1 MFFLKKRKN
10 EDINFGVMQTPLI
23 GYYFPETE
31 EPYYVRVKIVAE
43 EKGRSWIIISPHLN
57 EVRFWHRHNP
67 ALIGKDFLISTDD
80 LFFEEQNAIEEAHR
94 REQSAHY
101 YRAKVLLSEINKLSE
116 KNRVFVKSR
125 GQKMTNITDFLIMV
139 LTLGFVA
146 KGLLLIG
153 FVLFGGGAY

>member
-1 MFFLKKRKN
+1 MFFFKKRKN

-23 GYYFPETE
+23 GYYFPKTE

-43 EKGRSWIIISPHLN
+43 EKGRSWIIIFPHLN

-101 YRAKVLLSEINKLSE
+101 YRAKVLRSEINKLSE
-116 KNRVFVKSR
+116 KIDSLLNREGK
-125 GQKMTNITDFLIMV
+125 K
-139 LTLGFVA
+139 
-146 KGLLLIG
+146 
-153 FVLFGGGAY
+153 